1 MYDQRVP
8 INPVVPARDHVL
20 VILIRVHGGRNVL
33 DGEVQWSGAMFR
45 PRYTITDRMNRALLE
60 IERAR
65 GFLDAANIRE
75 EWLEGKRVDAM
86 VLEAHH
92 STHIEGTRMT
102 LPQAE
107 LILAGEEVEGVD
119 RDDRQELLNYREA
132 MDFVSEYLGELSDI
146 TEGLIKQIHG
156 ILVKDVRGGTL
167 EPGQYRTAQN
177 YVGNVVTGEIIYTPP
192 SPEDVPTRMAELV
205 AWLNRDKGMSPVL
218 VAGVAQH
225 AFVDI
230 HPFLDGNGRTARV
243 LCTLILYQNGYDFQ
257 RLFSLSQFY
266 DAARQ
271 DYYDAIQGVREAD
284 GDLTPWLEYFCEGLA
299 SQLMGV
305 KTIGGAVM
313 KRDAVM
319 ARADELELNER
330 QRKVLLHIVDREGA
344 SVDDIVKRFDLV
356 RRTVQ
361 RDLAMMVEEG
371 VLVEVASSRT
381 DPTKVYRLP

>member
-1 MYDQRVP
+1 
-8 INPVVPARDHVL
+8 
-20 VILIRVHGGRNVL
+20 
-33 DGEVQWSGAMFR
+33 MFR
-45 PRYTITDRMNRALLE
+45 PRYTITDRVNNALLE

-65 GFLDAANIRE
+65 GFLDAANLKE
-75 EWLEGKRVDAM
+75 EWLEGKQVDAL

-92 STHIEGTRMT
+92 STHIEGTRIT

-146 TEGLIKQIHG
+146 TEELVREIHA

-167 EPGQYRTAQN
+167 EPGQYRTVQN
-177 YVGNVVTGEIIYTPP
+177 YVGNTVTGEVIYTPP
-192 SPEDVPTRMAELV
+192 APEEVPDRMALLV
-205 AWLNRDKGMSPVL
+205 KWINRDKGMSPVL
-218 VAGVAQH
+218 VAGVVQH

-243 LCTLILYQNGYDFQ
+243 LCTLVLYQNGYDFQ

-271 DYYDAIQGVREAD
+271 DYYDAIQQVREVD
-284 GDLTPWLEYFCEGLA
+284 GDLTGWLEYFCEGL
-299 SQLMGV
+299 SGQLMGV
-305 KTIGGAVM
+305 KTIGGAVV
-313 KRDAVM
+313 KRDTLM
-319 ARADELELNER
+319 DRAEELRFNER
-330 QRKVLLHIVDREGA
+330 QRKVLLHIMDHDGA
-344 SVDDIVKRFDLV
+344 SVDDIVRRFDLV

-361 RDLAMMVEEG
+361 RDLGMMVDEG
-371 VLVEVASSRT
+371 ILLEVASSKT
-381 DPTKVYRLP
+381 DPTKVYQLV

>member
-1 MYDQRVP
+1 
-8 INPVVPARDHVL
+8 
-20 VILIRVHGGRNVL
+20 
-33 DGEVQWSGAMFR
+33 MFR

-65 GFLDAANIRE
+65 GFLDAANLKE

-92 STHIEGTRMT
+92 STHIEGTRIT

-107 LILAGEEVEGVD
+107 RILAGEEVEGVD

-132 MDFVSEYLGELSDI
+132 MDFVSEYLGELTDV
-146 TEGLIKQIHG
+146 TEGLVRQIHG
-156 ILVKDVRGGTL
+156 ILVKDVRGGSL
-167 EPGQYRTAQN
+167 EPGTYRTVQN

-192 SPEDVPTRMAELV
+192 PPEDVPARMGELV
-205 AWLNRDKGMSPVL
+205 GWLNRAKGMSPVL

-266 DAARQ
+266 DTERQ
-271 DYYDAIQGVREAD
+271 EYYDAIQQVREAD
-284 GDLTPWLEYFCEGLA
+284 GDLTGWLEYFCEGLA
-299 SQLMGV
+299 GQLMGV
-305 KTIGGAVM
+305 KSIGGAVLR
-313 KRDAVM
+313 RDAVM
-319 ARADELELNER
+319 AKADELGLNER
-330 QRKVLLHIVDREGA
+330 QRKVLLHVVDHGQA
-344 SVDDIVKRFDLV
+344 SVDDVVRRFDLV

-371 VLVEVASSRT
+371 LLTEVASSKT
-381 DPTKVYRLP
+381 DPTKVYQLL

>member
-1 MYDQRVP
+1 
-8 INPVVPARDHVL
+8 
-20 VILIRVHGGRNVL
+20 
-33 DGEVQWSGAMFR
+33 MFR

-65 GFLDAANIRE
+65 GFLDAANLKE

-92 STHIEGTRMT
+92 STHIEGTRIT

-107 LILAGEEVEGVD
+107 RILAGEEVEGVD

-132 MDFVSEYLGELSDI
+132 MDFVSEYLGELTDV
-146 TEGLIKQIHG
+146 TEGLVRQIHG
-156 ILVKDVRGGTL
+156 ILVKDVRGGSL
-167 EPGQYRTAQN
+167 EPGTYRTVQN

-192 SPEDVPTRMAELV
+192 PPEDVPARMGELV
-205 AWLNRDKGMSPVL
+205 GWLNRAKGMSPVL

-266 DAARQ
+266 DTERQ
-271 DYYDAIQGVREAD
+271 EYYDAIQQVREDD
-284 GDLTPWLEYFCEGLA
+284 GDLTGWLEYFCEGLA
-299 SQLMGV
+299 GQLMGV
-305 KTIGGAVM
+305 KSIGGAVLR
-313 KRDAVM
+313 RDAVM
-319 ARADELELNER
+319 AKADELGLNER
-330 QRKVLLHIVDREGA
+330 QRKVLLHVVDHGQA
-344 SVDDIVKRFDLV
+344 SVDDVVRRFDLV

-371 VLVEVASSRT
+371 LLTEVASSKT
-381 DPTKVYRLP
+381 DPTKVYQLL

>member
-1 MYDQRVP
+1 M
-8 INPVVPARDHVL
+8 L
-20 VILIRVHGGRNVL
+20 
-33 DGEVQWSGAMFR
+33 R
-45 PRYTITDRMNRALLE
+45 PRYTITDRMNKALLE

-65 GFLDAANIRE
+65 GFLDAANLKE
-75 EWLEGKRVDAM
+75 EWLEDKRVDAM

-92 STHIEGTRMT
+92 STHIEGTRIT

-107 LILAGEEVEGVD
+107 RILAGEEVEGVD

-132 MDFVSEYLGELSDI
+132 MDFVSDYLGELSDI
-146 TEGLIKQIHG
+146 TEGLIKQIHST
-156 ILVKDVRGGTL
+156 LVKDVRGGTL
-167 EPGQYRTAQN
+167 EPGTYRTVQN

-192 SPEDVPTRMAELV
+192 PPEEVPARMEELV
-205 AWLNRDKGMSPVL
+205 KWLNRAKGMSPVL
-218 VAGVAQH
+218 VAGVSQH

-266 DAARQ
+266 DTERQ
-271 DYYDAIQGVREAD
+271 EYYDAIQQGREDD
-284 GDLTPWLEYFCEGLA
+284 GDLTGWLEYFCEGLA

-305 KTIGGAVM
+305 KSIGGAVM
-313 KRDAVM
+313 RRDSLM
-319 ARADELELNER
+319 ARAEELGFNER
-330 QRKVLLHIVDREGA
+330 QRKVLLHIVDNERA

-361 RDLAMMVEEG
+361 RDLAMMVDEG
-371 VLVEVASSRT
+371 LLTEVSSSKT
-381 DPTKVYRLP
+381 DPTKVYQTL

>member
-1 MYDQRVP
+1 
-8 INPVVPARDHVL
+8 
-20 VILIRVHGGRNVL
+20 
-33 DGEVQWSGAMFR
+33 MFR
-45 PRYTITDRMNRALLE
+45 PRYTITDGVNNALLE

-65 GFLDAANIRE
+65 GFLDAANLKE
-75 EWLEGKRVDAM
+75 EWLESKQVDAM
-86 VLEAHH
+86 ALEAHH

-107 LILAGEEVEGVD
+107 RILAGEDVEGVD

-132 MDFVSEYLGELSDI
+132 MAFVSDYLGTLSDI
-146 TEGLIKQIHG
+146 TEDLVREIHA

-167 EPGQYRTAQN
+167 EPGRYRTVQN
-177 YVGNVVTGEIIYTPP
+177 YVGNMVTGEVIYTPP
-192 SPEDVPTRMAELV
+192 SPEEVPDLMVGMVE
-205 AWLNRDKGMSPVL
+205 WLNRGKGMSPVL

-225 AFVDI
+225 AFVDC

-266 DAARQ
+266 DAQRQ
-271 DYYDAIQGVREAD
+271 DYYDAIQQVREAD
-284 GDLTPWLEYFCEGLA
+284 GDLTGWLEYFCNGLA
-299 SQLMGV
+299 GQLMGI

-319 ARADELELNER
+319 ARADELGLNER
-330 QRKVLLHIVDREGA
+330 QRKELTHILDHEKA
-344 SVDDIVKRFDLV
+344 SVDDIVHRFDLV

-361 RDLAMMVEEG
+361 RDMAMMVEEG
-371 VLVEVASSRT
+371 LLREVATSKT
-381 DPTKVYRLP
+381 DPTKVYELV